1 MKFNWGTGIAIF
13 LILFIGALIWVLY
26 QSRQVDNSL
35 VSDTYYQEDLMYQK
49 KYEKLENYAKL
60 TEKVNIQFTAGDKN
74 ILIKFP
80 VEEGRKHSGTIT
92 LYRANKIS
100 EDKMIPFSLL
110 QDSIFS
116 IPVEG
121 LDSGKWSLKMDWKW
135 GKTSL
140 FSEQLIVI
148 P

>member
-60 TEKVNIQFTAGDKN
+60 TEKVNTVSYTHLRAHETVLDLVCRLLLEKKN
-74 ILIKFP
+74 
-80 VEEGRKHSGTIT
+80 
-92 LYRANKIS
+92 NK
-100 EDKMIPFSLL
+100 K
-110 QDSIFS
+110 
-116 IPVEG
+116 
-121 LDSGKWSLKMDWKW
+121 
-135 GKTSL
+135 KTR
-140 FSEQLIVI
+140 
-148 P
+148 

>member
-1 MKFNWGTGIAIF
+1 M
-13 LILFIGALIWVLY
+13 
-26 QSRQVDNSL
+26 
-35 VSDTYYQEDLMYQK
+35 
-49 KYEKLENYAKL
+49 

-135 GKTSL
+135 GETSL